1 MLIGFSVGNYKSFK
15 DTVTFTMVAAPINGE
30 DTKLDENN
38 IFQINDEL
46 SLLKSAAIY
55 GANASGKSNIV
66 AAINFMKF
74 FALNSSKEGQISEPI
89 DVESFRLSTQT
100 EKEPSF
106 FEIVFSLEGKI
117 YRYGFEVDTNQV
129 ISEWLFYRQK
139 TKEFNLFERESDSF
153 KLANTSF
160 KEGKGVTDKTRNN
173 ALFLS
178 VVAQFNGKTAKKIL
192 TWFRGLNIISGL
204 NDLGYRDY
212 TIRSFENNHH
222 KDGILQ
228 LVKRL
233 DLGIDDIQIEKIPI
247 TESLLPKNLSE
258 ELRNL
263 ILRSHEAEIKAIKTV
278 HLKYNAEEQLNSI
291 ELFDVEDNE
300 SEGTKKLFYLAGPL
314 IETLKTGE
322 ILVIDELDSRF
333 HPLIT
338 CAIISL
344 FNSQETNPNNAQ
356 LIFTTHDTNL
366 LSNQLFRKDQIWF
379 TEKYRQGATHLYSLV
394 EYKISKD
401 ASLEKDY
408 IRGKYGA
415 IPFIGD
421 LSRLIGEINE

>member
-15 DTVTFTMVAAPINGE
+15 DTVTFTMVASAIASE
-30 DTKLDENN
+30 DKRLDENN
-38 IFQINDEL
+38 VFRIDAQL

-55 GANASGKSNIV
+55 GANASGKSNLV
-66 AAINFMKF
+66 AAINFMKSF
-74 FALNSSKEGQISEPI
+74 VLNSSKEGQISEPI
-89 DVESFRLSTQT
+89 DVDRFRLSTQT

-106 FEIVFSLEGKI
+106 FEIVFRLDGKI
-117 YRYGFEVDTNQV
+117 YRYGFEVDTEQV
-129 ISEWLFYRQK
+129 ISEWLFYKQK
-139 TKEFNLFERESDSF
+139 TREVKLFERELDTFS
-153 KLANTSF
+153 KLTDTF

-178 VVAQFNGKTAKKIL
+178 VVAQFNGKIAQKIL
-192 TWFRGLNIISGL
+192 VWFNGLNLISGL
-204 NDLGYRDY
+204 NDLGYRTY
-212 TIRSFENNHH
+212 TIRSFENNQH
-222 KDGILQ
+222 KDDILGF
-228 LVKRL
+228 VKKL
-233 DLGIDDIQIEKIPI
+233 DLGIEDIQIEKTPI
-247 TESLLPKNLSE
+247 NEVLLPNILPE
-258 ELRNL
+258 EFRNL
-263 ILRSHEAEIKAIKTV
+263 IRSHEIDVKAIKTL
-278 HLKYNAEEQLNSI
+278 HRKYNDEEQPISNEIFDLN
-291 ELFDVEDNE
+291 DNE
-300 SEGTKKLFYLAGPL
+300 SEGTKKLFSLAGPL
-314 IETLKTGE
+314 LDTLKAGK
-322 ILVIDELDSRF
+322 ILLIDELDARF

-344 FNSQETNPNNAQ
+344 FNSKETNPNNAQ

-366 LSNQLFRKDQIWF
+366 LSNKLFRKDQIWF